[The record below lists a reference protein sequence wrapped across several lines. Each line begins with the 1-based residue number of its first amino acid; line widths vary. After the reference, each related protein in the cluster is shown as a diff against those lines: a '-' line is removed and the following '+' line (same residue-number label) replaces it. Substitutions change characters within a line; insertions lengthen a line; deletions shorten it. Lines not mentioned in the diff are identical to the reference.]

1 MSRAA
6 TRVAGTTGA
15 LLLTAVLTAAPA
27 FADNPIGPAE
37 GEEREPNAL
46 GTVETILLYVGI
58 PLLVATVVA
67 AITWLPGAVKQGRYR
82 PAQGW
87 TAAPVWFAGPVSAVE
102 AVNSAE
108 TGDVVRGGASG
119 SW

>member
-6 TRVAGTTGA
+6 TRVAGMTGA

-37 GEEREPNAL
+37 GEDLEPSL
-46 GTVETILLYVGI
+46 GTVTTILLFVGI
-58 PLLVATVVA
+58 PLLVVSVVA
-67 AITWLPGAVKQGRYR
+67 AVTWLPGAVKQGRYR

-87 TAAPVWFAGPVSAVE
+87 SAAPVWFAGPVAPVE
-102 AVNSAE
+102 AVASAE

>member
-6 TRVAGTTGA
+6 TRVAGTAGA
-15 LLLTAVLTAAPA
+15 LLLTVVLTAAPA
-27 FADNPIGPAE
+27 FADNPLGPSE
-37 GEEREPNAL
+37 GEEREPGL
-46 GTVETILLYVGI
+46 GLVRTLLTYVGI
-58 PLLVATVVA
+58 PLLLLLVVAT
-67 AITWLPGAVKQGRYR
+67 ITWLPGAVKQGRYR

-87 TAAPVWFAGPVSAVE
+87 GAAPVWFAGPVSPVE
-102 AVNSAE
+102 AVESAE